1 MGLLQEGGGKKKHI
15 KALADELIRMR
26 LEQIGL
32 NAKDAQFVHFKV
44 TFFFVANLN
53 ILIELKG
60 F

>member
-1 MGLLQEGGGKKKHI
+1 MGLLQEGGEKKHI

-44 TFFFVANLN
+44 TFFFANLN